1 MFTKILK
8 IISWKPEGLTNIK
21 TPLDAEHEFGLL
33 YKGQPIGELIFKEGN
48 WSFKYSLIFQNQNEI
63 KPLVDFPDKT
73 KIYKSSELW
82 PFFLSRI
89 PGLGQP
95 NVQKIIKE
103 EIIDENNE
111 AALLKRFGLKSIS
124 NPFILKSV

>member
-1 MFTKILK
+1 MFNKILK
-8 IISWKPEGLTNIK
+8 IINWKPEGLTNIK
-21 TPLDAEHEFGLL
+21 TPYNEDHEFGLL
-33 YKGQPIGELIFKEGN
+33 YKGLPIGDLTFKDGN
-48 WSFKYSLIFQNQNEI
+48 WIFKYSPIFQKQDDI

-73 KIYKSSELW
+73 KLYKSSELW

-111 AALLKRFGLKSIS
+111 AALLKRFGFKSIS